1 MSLLAVDSIPQASWY
16 TPEYN
21 AANKSWGQP
30 DKVHTEESDT
40 IIPLYIKYPQL
51 PKYDK
56 PIVLLVNGGTFSAAE
71 DFTVLFKNAQRG
83 KVIGT
88 PTGGSTGNPI
98 NIDLG
103 YGYWGRICTRHE
115 KLADGTEFI
124 GIGIQ
129 PDIIVEENESVI
141 FGNDNVIQ
149 EALSII
155 QQ

>member
-1 MSLLAVDSIPQASWY
+1 M
-16 TPEYN
+16 TM
-21 AANKSWGQP
+21 
-30 DKVHTEESDT
+30 
-40 IIPLYIKYPQL
+40 YIKNLQNVMYYAQL

-71 DFTVLFKNAQRG
+71 DFTVLFKNARRG

-124 GIGIQ
+124 GVGIQ

-149 EALSII
+149 EALRII